1 MKEFEIG
8 DRSTDGVIEILA
20 KDSLC
25 YQVRSVSRGAT
36 GIRTISRRLLGEWV
50 LALEANPDKSG
61 GEIRDL
67 LSGRSEIDK
76 FEYGYFATL
85 QKMAS
90 MALGKEPMIRISRSA
105 SQIDK
110 LQLIIY
116 GAPGTGK
123 SHKIDKCTDESNS
136 IRVTFHPDT
145 DYAAFVG
152 SYKPTMD
159 EQERYALDATGT
171 THKIEAKETSI
182 VYFFVPQAFMK
193 AYVEAWRRYTNAGL
207 QGDAKTYYL
216 VIEEISR
223 GNCAQIFGDLFQLL
237 DRADNGFSA
246 YAITPDDDIQ
256 KFLGMDKDYKLADIS
271 LSEDIKKMTETGEK
285 VIATAADIKAG
296 KKLVLPPNLCIWAT
310 MNTSD
315 QSLFPMDSAFKRRW
329 DWKYVPIKDAG
340 KGWKIKFGDCEVD
353 WWKFLVAIN
362 KIVKGV
368 TNSADKQLGYFFVKA
383 KDSVIDAEMFVNK
396 VAFYL
401 WNDVFKDCE
410 LDGDAFKIEREG
422 GEVDVL
428 AFQDFFKEDGAIN
441 EEVLKNFLTKLVP
454 QPETA
459 SGESEAGPGGEE
471 RQAGLSC
478 EGFVGG
484 IGRPHSEGVVG
495 RLPFD

>member
-8 DRSTDGVIEILA
+8 DRSTDGGIEILA

-36 GIRTISRRLLGEWV
+36 GVRTISRRLLDEWV

-67 LSGRSEIDK
+67 LSGKSEIDK

-90 MALGKEPMIRISRSA
+90 MALGKEPMTRVARSA

-116 GAPGTGK
+116 GSPGTGK
-123 SHKIDKCTDESNS
+123 SHEVDKCTNESNS

-152 SYKPTMD
+152 AYKPAMD
-159 EQERYALDATGT
+159 ELERYALDATGK
-171 THKIEAKETSI
+171 THKIEAKEKSI
-182 VYFFVPQAFMK
+182 VYSFVPQAFMK
-193 AYVEAWRRYTNAGL
+193 AYVEAWRRYTSVDL

-216 VIEEISR
+216 VIEEINR

-256 KFLGMDKDYKLADIS
+256 KFLGTDKDYKLADIS

-353 WWKFLVAIN
+353 WWKFLVEIN

-410 LDGDAFKIEREG
+410 LDGEAFKIEREG

-428 AFQDFFKEDGAIN
+428 AFQDFFKEADGTIN

-454 QPETA
+454 QPEPENGA
-459 SGESEAGPGGEE
+459 APQSGTGA
-471 RQAGLSC
+471 
-478 EGFVGG
+478 
-484 IGRPHSEGVVG
+484 
-495 RLPFD
+495 